1 MVGKLLSYFDCSP
14 TLDHHRDEGVPE
26 CMEVGD
32 SARHVSIRNLGGP
45 KVVAEHLRGLL
56 GRVEHGL
63 TSHLAREP
71 GSDRRGQVRT
81 YGLTDLSPGRD
92 VGLTPLR
99 PEVER
104 MGLDHFLASGTT

>member
-1 MVGKLLSYFDCSP
+1 LTEAPLLITIETKVC
-14 TLDHHRDEGVPE
+14 RNAWK
-26 CMEVGD
+26 
-32 SARHVSIRNLGGP
+32 SATRPDTSRYGIGGP